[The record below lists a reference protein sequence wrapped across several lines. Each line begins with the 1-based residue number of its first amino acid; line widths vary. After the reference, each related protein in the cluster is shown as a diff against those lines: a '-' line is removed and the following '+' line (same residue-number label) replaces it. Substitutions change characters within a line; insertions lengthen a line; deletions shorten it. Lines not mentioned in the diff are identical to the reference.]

1 MVRTKFTVLAGALAM
16 CLCAPSH
23 ADLLGLDLETSPD
36 ITSLFISTS
45 YNATTDAFSANGF
58 AMELDTGGSTEA
70 ISSGSFSLNATIDDT
85 GTASAGSITIGGNV
99 LGNGPTLLTGNL
111 LDFGF
116 GTIVPGT
123 GPFEFIFEVTG
134 GDLAGMYGGI
144 GASFGVVMSQAL
156 GFSGDWGVSFNGSG
170 MTVSDAAPLV
180 PAPAVA
186 TLLLGG
192 LFAARRR
199 RRA

>member
-1 MVRTKFTVLAGALAM
+1 MLRTKLTVLAGALAM

-23 ADLLGLDLETSPD
+23 ADLLGLSLDASPD
-36 ITSLFISTS
+36 ITSLFINTS
-45 YNATTDAFSANGF
+45 YDAGTDAFSATGF

-70 ISSGSFSLNATIDDT
+70 IASGSFLLNATIDGT
-85 GTASAGSITIGGNV
+85 GTASSGTISIGGNV

-111 LDFGF
+111 IDFGF

-123 GPFEFIFEVTG
+123 GPFEFVFEVTG
-134 GDLAGMYGGI
+134 GDLAGTFGGI
-144 GASFGVVMSQAL
+144 GASFGVIMSQGL
-156 GFSGDWGVSFNGSG
+156 GFTGDWGSSFTGAG
-170 MTVSDAAPLV
+170 FTVSDAAPLV

-192 LFAARRR
+192 LFAGRRR